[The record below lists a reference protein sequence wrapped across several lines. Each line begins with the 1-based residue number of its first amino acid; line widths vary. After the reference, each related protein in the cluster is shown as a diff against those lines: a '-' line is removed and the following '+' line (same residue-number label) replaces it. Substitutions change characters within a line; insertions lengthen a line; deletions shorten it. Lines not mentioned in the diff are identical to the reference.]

1 MRSLASSRN
10 QLRDLSASYFENQRP
25 GSLIQ
30 SHLDPQFKELFLKR
44 RRYGLVLLA
53 FALAVA
59 TAEALQL
66 GARVSF

>member
-30 SHLDPQFKELFLKR
+30 SHLDPQFKELFLKS
-44 RRYGLVLLA
+44 RYGLVLLA

-66 GARVSF
+66 GVRVSF